1 VDRPFIS
8 SNESAKI
15 LKKVAPILRKVGMS
29 STKFLKPLCR
39 IRAFHTSIARSFT
52 IPFLPKIPQ
61 KPGGVSGTANDSSY
75 MPPESRAQGSYHWIV
90 ERGLSLAVLPLIA
103 VPLVTTG
110 PISTFTDTFLSLVLL
125 GHCHIGFQSC
135 IIDYI
140 SERVYGKVHHYAMY
154 LLSLGS
160 FLSFVGI
167 YKLES
172 QEAGLIASLKSLWDN
187 KPVEKK
193 EAVIIN

>member
-1 VDRPFIS
+1 
-8 SNESAKI
+8 
-15 LKKVAPILRKVGMS
+15 MYT
-29 STKFLKPLCR
+29 TKFYSPLR
-39 IRAFHTSIARSFT
+39 GVRSFHSSIVRPFT

-75 MPPESRAQGSYHWIV
+75 MLPESRAHGSYHWIV
-90 ERGLSLAVLPLIA
+90 ERGLSLMVLPLIM

-110 PISTFTDTFLSLVLL
+110 PISIFADTFLSLVLL

-135 IIDYI
+135 IIDYV

-154 LLSLGS
+154 LLSLGT
-160 FLSFVGI
+160 FLSLVGI

-172 QEAGLIASLKSLWDN
+172 QEAGLIGSLKPLWESE
-187 KPVEKK
+187 PVKKK
-193 EAVIIN
+193 EKIVTGKTI

>member
-1 VDRPFIS
+1 MYTNRVCR
-8 SNESAKI
+8 
-15 LKKVAPILRKVGMS
+15 
-29 STKFLKPLCR
+29 PLCGVR
-39 IRAFHTSIARSFT
+39 SFHSSIARPFT

-75 MPPESRAQGSYHWIV
+75 MPPESRTHGSYHWIV
-90 ERGLSLAVLPLIA
+90 ERGLSLMVLPLIM

-135 IIDYI
+135 IIDYV

-160 FLSFVGI
+160 FLSLVGI

-172 QEAGLIASLKSLWDN
+172 QGAGLIGSLKSLWESE
-187 KPVEKK
+187 PVEKK
-193 EAVIIN
+193 EEMATDKLV

>member
-1 VDRPFIS
+1 
-8 SNESAKI
+8 
-15 LKKVAPILRKVGMS
+15 
-29 STKFLKPLCR
+29 
-39 IRAFHTSIARSFT
+39 
-52 IPFLPKIPQ
+52 
-61 KPGGVSGTANDSSY
+61 
-75 MPPESRAQGSYHWIV
+75 
-90 ERGLSLAVLPLIA
+90 
-103 VPLVTTG
+103 
-110 PISTFTDTFLSLVLL
+110 
-125 GHCHIGFQSC
+125 
-135 IIDYI
+135 
-140 SERVYGKVHHYAMY
+140 MY

>member
-1 VDRPFIS
+1 
-8 SNESAKI
+8 
-15 LKKVAPILRKVGMS
+15 MS

-193 EAVIIN
+193 RQ

>member
-1 VDRPFIS
+1 
-8 SNESAKI
+8 
-15 LKKVAPILRKVGMS
+15 M
-29 STKFLKPLCR
+29 TKLYKPAFR
-39 IRAFHTSIARSFT
+39 IRSFHFSIVRPFT

-75 MPPESRAQGSYHWIV
+75 MPPENKTQGSYHWIV
-90 ERGLSLAVLPLIA
+90 ERGLSFAVLPLTA
-103 VPLVTTG
+103 VPLVTVG
-110 PISTFTDTFLSLVLL
+110 PVSTFIDTFLSLVLL

-140 SERVYGKVHHYAMY
+140 SERVYGKVHYYAMY

-160 FLSFVGI
+160 FLSLIGI

-172 QEAGLIASLKSLWDN
+172 QEAGLIGSLKSLWDN
-187 KPVEKK
+187 KPVTKRKME
-193 EAVIIN
+193 VIGSSP

>member
-1 VDRPFIS
+1 M
-8 SNESAKI
+8 
-15 LKKVAPILRKVGMS
+15 L
-29 STKFLKPLCR
+29 STKLSRPLR
-39 IRAFHTSIARSFT
+39 GFRSFHSSFARPFT

-75 MPPESRAQGSYHWIV
+75 MPPESKSHGSYHWIA

-103 VPLVTTG
+103 IPMVTTG

-135 IIDYI
+135 IIDYV

-160 FLSFVGI
+160 FISLVGI

-172 QEAGLIASLKSLWDN
+172 QGVGLVGSLKSLWDN

-193 EAVIIN
+193 EEIVID